1 MAQEKQAPHPAAVAQ
16 EFMSRTDMKGKEVQI
31 YAETFNWLQGILEGE
46 IMLVPKEAWTDITEE
61 LQAFKDGVAQD
72 PDAELEDVD
81 SEAES
86 IE

>member
-1 MAQEKQAPHPAAVAQ
+1 MAQEQQAPHPAAVAQ

-31 YAETFNWLQGILEGE
+31 YAETFNWLQGILEGKYLIVSRE
-46 IMLVPKEAWTDITEE
+46 DWDSTAEKLQGYEDVTAEE
-61 LQAFKDGVAQD
+61 
-72 PDAELEDVD
+72 PEAELEDVD